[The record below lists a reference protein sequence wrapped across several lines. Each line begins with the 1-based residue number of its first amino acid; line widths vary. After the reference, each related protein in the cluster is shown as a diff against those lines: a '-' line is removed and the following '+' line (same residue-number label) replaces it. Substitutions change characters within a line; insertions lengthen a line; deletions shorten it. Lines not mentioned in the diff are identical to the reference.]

1 MRMLFAA
8 ALAVC
13 VASACQAQE
22 WSAEGHGEYARTT
35 QTHQSAW
42 GAGASIESL
51 WGATHAAL
59 RLGTSLG
66 ADVQKQGGDAP
77 TQWSVSYDATLEP
90 GGSAA
95 VTPYIG
101 GSVSANWLTG
111 NSATDGALL
120 GLQYILGVELKPSS
134 RSTTS
139 VKVELRP
146 GYVRTQEHSITW
158 RAGLSFSL

>member
-1 MRMLFAA
+1 MRMLLTS
-8 ALAVC
+8 ALGVL

-42 GAGASIESL
+42 GAGVSIESL
-51 WGATHAAL
+51 WGATHAAV

-66 ADVQKQGGDAP
+66 GDVQKERGDAP

-90 GGSAA
+90 RGGAA

-101 GSVSANWLTG
+101 GSVSANWLAG
-111 NSATDGALL
+111 SNATDGALL
-120 GLQYILGVELKPSS
+120 GLQYIAGIELKPSAKS
-134 RSTTS
+134 ATS
-139 VKVELRP
+139 VKLELRP
-146 GYVRTQEHSITW
+146 GYVRTQEHSLTW